1 MLAMLL
7 PAMANLT
14 GRQGTCTY
22 DLDSV
27 SGVLTIRSS
36 DDAPSWGGEL
46 KIDNPLFGSPF
57 AGNKAIR
64 EVVIAEGVSEIGTG
78 AFLNCSRIEK
88 ISFPS
93 TCGVLGF
100 ISGEY
105 DEEGLEALQVMPFM
119 GCTGLRTIE
128 MRQRYSP
135 DLPNYHY
142 FEEFNETTLGFDPK
156 QVTLVVYDESVQ
168 TYKEH
173 AKTWGRMNYATFPAV
188 AGGTFGDGLTWQM
201 SGNGKLTV
209 SGSGAMPDLKA
220 LKDMPWAPYAD
231 QLTEVMI
238 CEGITHV
245 GAYSFVY
252 CSKIEKVYLP
262 ATLQSIG
269 EQAFAYTSGLTEI
282 TCAAAKVVPTLPDNA
297 FASFGDMKRSVYVY
311 SFMTDAFKADAQ
323 WGNESNFRIVEF
335 RAAMT
340 VLPAAEITAETRGE
354 NAVYVSWPVVEGAE
368 VIVITVLSGV
378 NNEYQFVFDGKGH
391 IAQYNR
397 NAPRPEKKDSEVDGM
412 EFVLPGLESDTE
424 YEISVVAKDAE
435 DKELAS
441 YKAKVKT
448 SAPKKDKQAP
458 HDALAG
464 RFSINSDGDVVAF
477 APGNL
482 RYNAA
487 AQLWS
492 FAPAQNAIVGADNA
506 NISDSYDGDIDLFG
520 WGTSGYNG
528 VMPYL
533 TDDNDNIYAPTGKD
547 ITGTNYDWGLFNKA
561 PWRTMTAAE
570 WEYLLSTRENAVDKN
585 GNATVDEVPGL
596 VLLPDEWTLP
606 EGLTFTAQPLD
617 YTTNTYTA
625 GQWAEMEAAGAVFLP
640 AAARRQVK
648 DIYNITS
655 NRRGYYWTS
664 SIAASDDRAQFVD
677 FRPAKTV
684 TLSNDYLS
692 AGYSVRLAMDITRHT
707 VTFVDYNG
715 KELKTEVVE
724 EGKSAT
730 APEDP
735 SRKGYTFNGWDKEF
749 ANVTSDLTVTAQY
762 EPATSGICGQDGE
775 GNLADNLTW
784 SYNKATMTLT
794 IEGTGAMYDYDEN
807 NDVYAPWQDFDITQV
822 VLPDGL
828 TTIGNY
834 AFYLSINL
842 TSVDIPEGVTTIGNY
857 AFFYTGLTSVVFP
870 ESVTTIGENAFS
882 YTGLTSV
889 VFPESVTTIGENA
902 FSGCSLL
909 TTIDVD
915 ANNPNYCA
923 VDGVLFNKDKTTL
936 ITYPLGKPETTYS
949 IPNFVTSIG
958 SYAFSDCSL
967 TSVIIPASVITIGE
981 LAFFTC
987 DALVAIYDYAVAPQE
1002 LIWDEGKL
1010 YSPFYYVDQANCK
1023 LYVPAKAVE
1032 AYKAAEVWQDFDIEA
1047 YFFDVTFVDYDGT
1060 ELKTEQVSK
1069 GSAATA
1075 PADPSRE
1082 GYTFTGWDIAFDNVT
1097 EDLTVTAKYELTTSG
1112 ICGKDGEGNLADNLT
1127 WSFEPETGTLTIEG
1141 TGAMYDYDYYS
1152 DVFAPWQDLE
1162 VKQVVLPDGLTTIG
1176 NYAFYWSINLTSAD
1190 IPEGVTTIG
1199 NYAFFYTGLT
1209 SVVIPEGV
1217 TTIGNYA
1224 FSYTGLTSVVIP
1236 ESVTTIG
1243 EGAFCAAYLTTID
1256 VDANNPNYCSVDGV
1270 LFNKD
1275 KTTLILYPID
1285 NSRTTYS
1292 IPNSVITIGNFAF
1305 FGCYNL
1311 TSIVIPASVTSIG
1324 KYAFSGCYGLGT
1336 IYDYAVMPQELIW
1349 DEGKLYSPFD
1359 DVDQANCKLYVPAKA
1374 VEAYKAAEV
1383 WKDFDIE
1390 AYFFDVTF
1398 FDYDGTELK
1407 TEQVSKGSAATAPA
1421 DPTREGYTFT
1431 GWDPADYSHVTT
1443 DLTVTAQYKI
1453 NTFTVTFLDFNGEPI
1468 GEPQTIEHGASAAA
1482 PEAPEVT
1489 GYHFVEWDSN
1499 YNEIYSDMTVK
1510 AVYEK
1515 NEYTVKFLDY
1525 DGSELSSQVVKFEEA
1540 AIAPEDP
1547 TREGYTFKG
1556 WDKAFDVITE
1566 DLTVTAQYVQNDPTG
1581 ILSPTL
1587 RKEGEKV
1594 LRDGVLYILRD
1605 GKIYNANGALLK

>member
-1 MLAMLL
+1 MRKILSLWVMLAMLL

-14 GRQGTCTY
+14 GKQGTCTY

-397 NAPRPEKKDSEVDGM
+397 NAPRPEKKDSDVDGM

-435 DKELAS
+435 DKELVS

-477 APGNL
+477 SPGNL

-487 AQLWS
+487 TQLWS

-570 WEYLLSTRENAVDKN
+570 WEYLLSTRENAADKN

-648 DIYNITS
+648 DMYNITS

-692 AGYSVRLAMDITRHT
+692 TGYSVRLAMDITRHT
-707 VTFVDYNG
+707 VTFVDYDG
-715 KELKTEVVE
+715 AELKKEVVE

-735 SRKGYTFNGWDKEF
+735 SRDGYTFTGWDKEF

-794 IEGTGAMYDYDEN
+794 IEGTGAMYNYN
-807 NDVYAPWQDFDITQV
+807 FGGGSPWKVFGEQIESII
-822 VLPDGL
+822 LPEGL
-828 TTIGNY
+828 TSIGADAFNY
-834 AFYLSINL
+834 CISIKNIVIPDNVTAIGRDAFSWCTSLV
-842 TSVDIPEGVTTIGNY
+842 SVDIPDNVQSIG
-857 AFFYTGLTSVVFP
+857 AHVFEHCTALESIVFP
-870 ESVTTIGENAFS
+870 DNESFTYIGVMS
-882 YTGLTSV
+882 L
-889 VFPESVTTIGENA
+889 
-902 FSGCSLL
+902 SGCEGL
-909 TTIDVD
+909 
-915 ANNPNYCA
+915 
-923 VDGVLFNKDKTTL
+923 KT
-936 ITYPLGKPETTYS
+936 
-949 IPNFVTSIG
+949 VT
-958 SYAFSDCSL
+958 
-967 TSVIIPASVITIGE
+967 IPASVSQIDLNAFSQCSALKTIY
-981 LAFFTC
+981 C
-987 DALVAIYDYAVAPQE
+987 YAVAPPD
-1002 LIWDEGKL
+1002 LKFG
-1010 YSPFYYVDQANCK
+1010 STMFAGVDQANCK
-1023 LYVPAKAVE
+1023 LYVHTKSID
-1032 AYKAAEVWQDFDIEA
+1032 AYKSAARWNMFDIEGMEKI
-1047 YFFDVTFVDYDGT
+1047 FTVTFVDYDGT
-1060 ELKTEQVSK
+1060 ELKKESVIE
-1069 GSAATA
+1069 GEAATA
-1075 PADPSRE
+1075 PADPTRE
-1082 GYTFTGWDIAFDNVT
+1082 GYTFTSWDKEFANVT
-1097 EDLTVTAKYELTTSG
+1097 ADLTVTAQYERITSG
-1112 ICGKDGEGNLADNLT
+1112 ICGQDGEGNLADNLT
-1127 WSFEPETGTLTIEG
+1127 WSFDTETGVLTIEG
-1141 TGAMYDYDYYS
+1141 TGAMYDYDGYN
-1152 DVFAPWQDLE
+1152 DVYAPWQDLE

-1176 NYAFYWSINLTSAD
+1176 NYAFYWSINLTSVD

-1209 SVVIPEGV
+1209 SVDIPEGV

-1243 EGAFCAAYLTTID
+1243 EGAFGAADLTTID

-1275 KTTLILYPID
+1275 KTTLIQYPVGKPE
-1285 NSRTTYS
+1285 TTYS
-1292 IPNSVITIGNFAF
+1292 IPNSVITIGNSAF
-1305 FGCYNL
+1305 SYCYNL
-1311 TSIVIPASVTSIG
+1311 TSIVIPKGVTSIG
-1324 KYAFSGCYGLGT
+1324 KYAFAGCDGLET
-1336 IYDYAVMPQELIW
+1336 IYDYAVTPQELIW
-1349 DEGKLYSPFD
+1349 DEWELNSPFD
-1359 DVDQANCKLYVPAKA
+1359 GVKQANCKLYVPAKA
-1374 VEAYKAAEV
+1374 VEAYQAAKV
-1383 WKDFDIE
+1383 WQDFDIE

-1421 DPTREGYTFT
+1421 DPSREGYTFT

-1453 NTFTVTFLDFNGEPI
+1453 NTFTVIFLDFNGEPI
-1468 GEPQTIEHGASAAA
+1468 GEPQTVEYGSAAA
-1482 PEAPEVT
+1482 EPEAPEVT

-1515 NEYTVKFLDY
+1515 NEYTVKFVDW

>member
-14 GRQGTCTY
+14 GKQGTCTY

-57 AGNKAIR
+57 TGNKAIR

-78 AFLNCSRIEK
+78 AFLDCSRIEK

-100 ISGEY
+100 TSGEY
-105 DEEGLEALQVMPFM
+105 DEEGLEAIQAMPFM

-128 MRQRYSP
+128 MHQRYCP

-188 AGGTFGDGLTWQM
+188 AGGTFGDGLTWKM

-282 TCAAAKVVPTLPDNA
+282 TCAASEAVPTLPANA
-297 FASFGDMKRSVYVY
+297 FASFGDMKRYVYVY

-435 DKELAS
+435 DKELVS

-477 APGNL
+477 SPGNL

-487 AQLWS
+487 TQLWS

-533 TDDNDNIYAPTGKD
+533 TDDNDNIYAPIGKD

-570 WEYLLSTRENAVDKN
+570 WEYLLSTRENAAAKN

-692 AGYSVRLAMDITRHT
+692 TGYSVRLAMDITRHT
-707 VTFVDYNG
+707 VTFVDYDG
-715 KELKTEVVE
+715 AELKTEVVE

-735 SRKGYTFNGWDKEF
+735 SRKGYTFTGWDKDYT
-749 ANVTSDLTVTAQY
+749 NVTSDLTVTAQY
-762 EPATSGICGQDGE
+762 EPVTSGICGQDGE

-784 SYNKATMTLT
+784 SFDTETGVLT
-794 IEGTGAMYDYDEN
+794 IEGTGAMKDFESEH
-807 NDVYAPWQDFDITQV
+807 DVPWGGFNLIEAI

-834 AFYLSINL
+834 AFFGCDAP
-842 TSVDIPEGVTTIGNY
+842 TSVVIPESVISIGNH
-857 AFFYTGLTSVVFP
+857 AFSFCKGLTSVVIP
-870 ESVTTIGENAFS
+870 EGVITIADFAF
-882 YTGLTSV
+882 YECT
-889 VFPESVTTIGENA
+889 A
-902 FSGCSLL
+902 
-909 TTIDVD
+909 
-915 ANNPNYCA
+915 
-923 VDGVLFNKDKTTL
+923 L
-936 ITYPLGKPETTYS
+936 ISAT
-949 IPNFVTSIG
+949 
-958 SYAFSDCSL
+958 
-967 TSVIIPASVITIGE
+967 IPASTIAIGSSAFRSTSLKEITNH
-981 LAFFTC
+981 
-987 DALVAIYDYAVAPQE
+987 AVTPQE
-1002 LIWDEGKL
+1002 LGN
-1010 YSPFYYVDQANCK
+1010 YVFYKVDQANCK
-1023 LYVPAKAVE
+1023 LYVHTKSIDT
-1032 AYKAAEVWQDFDIEA
+1032 YKAAEQWKEFEIIGLEEVHT
-1047 YFFDVTFVDYDGT
+1047 VTFVDYDGT
-1060 ELKTEQVSK
+1060 ELKKESVIE
-1069 GSAATA
+1069 GEAATA
-1075 PADPSRE
+1075 PEDPSRE

-1097 EDLTVTAKYELTTSG
+1097 S
-1112 ICGKDGEGNLADNLT
+1112 
-1127 WSFEPETGTLTIEG
+1127 
-1141 TGAMYDYDYYS
+1141 
-1152 DVFAPWQDLE
+1152 
-1162 VKQVVLPDGLTTIG
+1162 
-1176 NYAFYWSINLTSAD
+1176 
-1190 IPEGVTTIG
+1190 
-1199 NYAFFYTGLT
+1199 
-1209 SVVIPEGV
+1209 
-1217 TTIGNYA
+1217 
-1224 FSYTGLTSVVIP
+1224 
-1236 ESVTTIG
+1236 
-1243 EGAFCAAYLTTID
+1243 
-1256 VDANNPNYCSVDGV
+1256 
-1270 LFNKD
+1270 
-1275 KTTLILYPID
+1275 
-1285 NSRTTYS
+1285 
-1292 IPNSVITIGNFAF
+1292 
-1305 FGCYNL
+1305 
-1311 TSIVIPASVTSIG
+1311 
-1324 KYAFSGCYGLGT
+1324 
-1336 IYDYAVMPQELIW
+1336 
-1349 DEGKLYSPFD
+1349 
-1359 DVDQANCKLYVPAKA
+1359 
-1374 VEAYKAAEV
+1374 
-1383 WKDFDIE
+1383 
-1390 AYFFDVTF
+1390 
-1398 FDYDGTELK
+1398 
-1407 TEQVSKGSAATAPA
+1407 
-1421 DPTREGYTFT
+1421 
-1431 GWDPADYSHVTT
+1431 

-1453 NTFTVTFLDFNGEPI
+1453 ISCELVTVVDYGWLTVEDLDKGTSTLSSGTMHWHFDYGTNIRLSVEGNNGFEFSHWEDDNTDNPRTLVISGDTEMRAYCTLKTFTVTFVDWDGTVLATRTVEYGGAAPLPDEPARDGYIFLGWDKSNKNVTEDLTITAEYIIRTYTVTFLDFYGNPI
-1468 GEPQTIEHGASAAA
+1468 GEPQTIEHGASAMA

-1515 NEYTVKFLDY
+1515 NEYTVKFLDW

-1605 GKIYNANGALLK
+1605 GKTYNANGALVK